1 MAVNRFDRAA
11 EASIINTYVPIDF
24 GELYRIGATQKA
36 AVDQAIEDMGTA
48 IQEFGEFI
56 SPSDIDTQN
65 FYNMSIGQMQDL
77 IDQMS
82 SNPDLMKDAGY
93 RAMFYGRLNNLDY
106 AGLSRLKQ
114 GAKALQQRQENVAK
128 MIANGTYYRNWDRY
142 QDLSNYNTLQQG
154 VLDELAPLQYRSLL
168 DIAAPYVENM
178 KPTFFQGASPNS
190 GYKLPYTNWMA
201 ITPEMRAK
209 ELDAHLSDII
219 ATPQGQMHL
228 QEIANMYPDASNEDI
243 LDMFMNQLMTVTSY
257 KDIETPVQD
266 TASLQTALTRMRTGA
281 DNGTRSLTGRTDEL
295 RSQAARQIINKSVNV
310 ARVLA
315 EQGLISTADVNKM
328 TPEDSEM
335 VVAQMVS
342 GFKRNGVSPE
352 YMFQISPKEY
362 VQYHNSS
369 TFNLTNKK
377 DETPDSWG
385 DQAVVEIYGYR
396 NGDKV
401 FTDDRKELLQIPLS
415 FITKDL
421 RTPGMFDMSRVLQ
434 NIDQEKAGFQVSNGS
449 NSFMYNDGDEYDVAN
464 NTVKTFGKLYVTEDA
479 LRDAIKRTYPELST
493 MLISD
498 VGHVMRILEEG
509 FEQSGQTY
517 HRSIHESKD
526 KRINGETTYVFD
538 NFARNVGDVSSQN
551 SRFNFDVAK
560 DRTTGTVV
568 SDNWNTILGS
578 SFAQ

>member
-11 EASIINTYVPIDF
+11 EAPIINTYVPIDF

-335 VVAQMVS
+335 VVAQTVS
-342 GFKRNGVSPE
+342 GFKHNGVSPE

-377 DETPDSWG
+377 NETPDSWE
-385 DQAVVEIYGYR
+385 DQAVAEVYGYR

-415 FITKDL
+415 FITEDL

>member
-1 MAVNRFDRAA
+1 
-11 EASIINTYVPIDF
+11 
-24 GELYRIGATQKA
+24 
-36 AVDQAIEDMGTA
+36 
-48 IQEFGEFI
+48 
-56 SPSDIDTQN
+56 
-65 FYNMSIGQMQDL
+65 MSIGQMQDL

-114 GAKALQQRQENVAK
+114 GARALQQRQENVAK
-128 MIANGTYYRNWDRY
+128 MIANGTYYRNWDQY

-201 ITPEMRAK
+201 ITPEMRAR

-228 QEIANMYPDASNEDI
+228 QEIANMYPDASDDEV
-243 LDMFMNQLMTVTSY
+243 LGMFMNQLMTVTSY

-281 DNGTRSLTGRTDEL
+281 GDGTGLLTGRTDEL

-310 ARVLA
+310 ARILA

-385 DQAVVEIYGYR
+385 DQAVVEAYGYR

-415 FITKDL
+415 LITEDL
-421 RTPGMFDMSRVLQ
+421 RTPGMFDINRVLQ

-538 NFARNVGDVSSQN
+538 NFARNVGDVGSQN